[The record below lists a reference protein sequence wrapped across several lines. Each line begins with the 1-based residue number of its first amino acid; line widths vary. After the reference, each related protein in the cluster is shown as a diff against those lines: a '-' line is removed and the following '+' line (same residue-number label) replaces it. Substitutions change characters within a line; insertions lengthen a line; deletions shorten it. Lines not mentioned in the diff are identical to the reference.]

1 MKNIL
6 ESIRAKAFTILEIML
21 RIGEIAGAVGERKI
35 TL

>member
-6 ESIRAKAFTILEIML
+6 ESIRVKAFTILEIML
-21 RIGEIAGAVGERKI
+21 RIREIAGAVGERKI